1 MYEDKIVLNSL
12 VTSRVSLLRCT
23 LDPPSGY
30 MSQSELSILPSPQTP
45 STPSVPHL
53 PTSNTPNHSPKD
65 VIQESSPP
73 SHPTSN
79 QWTKSC
85 PCPCKALPSLR
96 TSNPTA
102 IAQVLFVSRLHSCR
116 SLLTDLP
123 ASSVSGY
130 IPPSILFIFFRASF
144 LKCKSFHC

>member
-1 MYEDKIVLNSL
+1 MYSGSPKWVHVPVRTQHFFFIIFYLFIFYNLVLCL
-12 VTSRVSLLRCT
+12 RPKPLPLL
-23 LDPPSGY
+23 LF
-30 MSQSELSILPSPQTP
+30 
-45 STPSVPHL
+45 
-53 PTSNTPNHSPKD
+53 PTSITPNHSPKG

-79 QWTKSC
+79 HWTKSC

-96 TSNPTA
+96 TPNPTA
-102 IAQVLFVSRLHSCR
+102 TARVLFVSRLHSCR

-130 IPPSILFIFFRASF
+130 IPIFVLFIFFRASY
-144 LKCKSFHC
+144 LKCKSFPY

>member
-1 MYEDKIVLNSL
+1 MYGDKIVLNSL
-12 VTSRVSLLRCT
+12 VTSRASLLRCT

-30 MSQSELSILPSPQTP
+30 MSHQNSVFCLHPKPLP
-45 STPSVPHL
+45 L
-53 PTSNTPNHSPKD
+53 LLFPTSITPNHSPKD
-65 VIQESSPP
+65 VIQESSPL

-102 IAQVLFVSRLHSCR
+102 RAQVLFVSRLYSCR
-116 SLLTDLP
+116 NLLTDPQPPVFLFLFLATSLP
-123 ASSVSGY
+123 PFSSSSSELV
-130 IPPSILFIFFRASF
+130 F
-144 LKCKSFHC
+144 